1 MLKHDLRP
9 YRIYTFRWIEERG
22 LRRFV
27 PSKNLRGSNEDGWVK
42 AVRCRGGC
50 VGDPLLRRIND
61 DDDDD
66 DDDEDDKLVV
76 RLYLDLIFSNSGIL
90 NSGVENDPAWNAEN
104 FQKRGQLEQIKAL
117 STGTRSRAS
126 YD

>member
-1 MLKHDLRP
+1 MKRTK
-9 YRIYTFRWIEERG
+9 RTT
-22 LRRFV
+22 
-27 PSKNLRGSNEDGWVK
+27 
-42 AVRCRGGC
+42 
-50 VGDPLLRRIND
+50 
-61 DDDDD
+61 
-66 DDDEDDKLVV
+66 KLVV

-126 YD
+126 SDRNPIVPTTTTTRRGNVKRIN